1 VDNTNGSV
9 TATNVQSAKVK
20 TSFGA
25 VMLDKIAGAIDVYDQ
40 NGAIDAGG
48 NAQGSCHPIAIQT
61 SFSPIRVHLSGNPSY
76 RVSAATSFGKIRS
89 DFPMSVSG
97 VFSGDVLNSTI
108 GEGRCDL
115 RLTNSNGS
123 IEILNSRMP

>member
-1 VDNTNGSV
+1 MDNTNGSV

-25 VMLDKIAGAIDVYDQ
+25 VVLETVAGAIDVYDQ
-40 NGAIDAGG
+40 NGAVDAGG
-48 NAQGSCHPIAIQT
+48 NTQGSCHPIVIRT

-76 RVSAATSFGKIRS
+76 HVTATTSFGKIRS

-97 VFSGDVLNSTI
+97 GVSGDVLNSTI
-108 GEGRCDL
+108 GDGRCDL
-115 RLTNSNGS
+115 RLTNNNGS
-123 IEILNSRMP
+123 IEILNSRP